1 MEGKKV
7 ASIKNQPLFCQRI
20 GLRKSAM
27 FLKGNGCGTMDPT
40 LFIQKKAALTW
51 LNRPPAKEMVG
62 LILST
67 KIGGGSL
74 MHANCRG
81 KNFFFFFVAFDVFMS
96 PFETCLAACH
106 YFMAVEMQKLLN
118 AFLIMFSA
126 VSDLIH

>member
-81 KNFFFFFVAFDVFMS
+81 KIFFFFLWHLMCSCPPLKRALL
-96 PFETCLAACH
+96 LAIILW
-106 YFMAVEMQKLLN
+106 Q
-118 AFLIMFSA
+118 
-126 VSDLIH
+126 